1 MCSKYIMDSGVI
13 FCEACR
19 MAALVPGTAGP
30 GACGCSWQNPG
41 AGEGQLGWGVLR
53 SALLGSLKGK
63 KVKKKKNNNK
73 PTPTKKKVFLR
84 RLRRCLLITK
94 SIPVDDAGERK
105 ED

>member
-1 MCSKYIMDSGVI
+1 MDSGVI

-63 KVKKKKNNNK
+63 KVKKKKKTTTNLHQQR
-73 PTPTKKKVFLR
+73 KKFF
-84 RLRRCLLITK
+84 
-94 SIPVDDAGERK
+94 
-105 ED
+105 

>member
-1 MCSKYIMDSGVI
+1 
-13 FCEACR
+13 

-63 KVKKKKNNNK
+63 KVKKKKQQQQTYTNKEKSFSEKTQTLLVNNEK
-73 PTPTKKKVFLR
+73 HS
-84 RLRRCLLITK
+84 C
-94 SIPVDDAGERK
+94 G
-105 ED
+105 